1 MLWVIGYLIVSTVW
15 SIGLACVLQSSGGDF
30 HPFFSR
36 KYQRAVCFTVKQSIV
51 ICALSYTLMPIF
63 AIGYWIYRLIRKI
76 VRGR

>member
-36 KYQRAVCFTVKQSIV
+36 KYQRAICFTVKQSIV

-63 AIGYWIYRLIRKI
+63 AIGYWIYRLFRKI